1 MAQFVVQDKHYKK
14 LSGAG
19 KCAMKYI
26 VLLSKLDNVTLVVT
40 EPSHAKSSPF
50 QNSQNF

>member
-19 KCAMKYI
+19 NGAMKYR
-26 VLLSKLDNVTLVVT
+26 VFLSKLDG
-40 EPSHAKSSPF
+40 
-50 QNSQNF
+50 